1 MATCCEQLDKL
12 GFEVIPIP
20 YDNVVPFGGILHF
33 SLGPAFHTVSLH
45 LFTSLLV

>member
-20 YDNVVPFGGILHF
+20 YDNVVPFGGILHCTT
-33 SLGPAFHTVSLH
+33 LDIPRTNLDIRAGNH
-45 LFTSLLV
+45 